1 MKTLL
6 YITFK
11 YWRRHKKS
19 LAALLFLGGLL
30 CAVVCCAFLMQRAEF
45 RRFLDDTYN
54 AKGYYSFMWQSDD
67 TDILNAL
74 RTDKTAEG
82 RINILGKTG
91 KGAIQYEYG
100 TLDDHYSLAHIPLE
114 SGRLPEKEGEI
125 AIERHALDLSAIKVH
140 THLIRLISY
149 MFPL

>member
-19 LAALLFLGGLL
+19 LAALLFSGGLL

-100 TLDDHYSLAHIPLE
+100 TLDDPYSLAHIPLE